1 MKQDLEILVSKVEL
15 SDDAEH
21 LYLHTRNYTDC
32 DCLWAQ
38 LAGQARDHTEG
49 HKPILYNM
57 PEDPPEPPEPLVL
70 EIEADT
76 DQIVLLLRYLENDL
90 KDQAFLAEGTTEQIL
105 EQIAHSE
112 KASYVSSP
120 IAKK

>member
-1 MKQDLEILVSKVEL
+1 MKQDFEILISKVEL

-21 LYLHTRNYTDC
+21 LYLHTRNYQDC

-38 LAGQARDHTEG
+38 LFGQVRSRTEG
-49 HKPILYNM
+49 HQPILYDM
-57 PEDPPEPPEPLVL
+57 PGEPPVSLIL

-90 KDQAFLAEGTTEQIL
+90 KSQAFLAEGTTDRIL
-105 EQIAHSE
+105 EQISHLGKS
-112 KASYVSSP
+112 SYQSGSG
-120 IAKK
+120 AKK